1 MRTRRIAYP
10 AIAGLV
16 ALLGAPVAP
25 AEQLEQRN
33 EVSYLRGSYN
43 FAQFWNQ
50 NDSYRYSAAFHFHH
64 GKQHD
69 ILQLTPLARHEQ
81 EDREF
86 NEDVVRFLQRKTA
99 RIEPTM
105 ELYGPYTAQFAFR
118 VYRAIDWTHM
128 HHEQTY
134 DILSHTKIPWSE
146 KKEWTD
152 RAVRYYLDK
161 NRGVARSIAP
171 LDITM
176 RRAAVMMKPYFT
188 YYRNYYPRSNAFAW
202 VAHWWHPVI
211 YEGYMIAGND
221 KQDQS
226 RVLDEINATM
236 FREVLVDR
244 PHRMLLSREIMPRY
258 SRLSPESANIF
269 DNLHMLHGIVY
280 DILAYEGW
288 TRDQKRAELYR
299 FIDAMSYQPGDE
311 KYVRKF
317 SLPHPDADPRIY
329 YDWMK
334 TPEGEMNRIMREM
347 MQEMMPVMMP
357 GGMPPEMHER
367 MMAQFQMKMTD
378 GLQEGEI
385 PGSLHDAMMK
395 IMPDMQM
402 DPETM
407 GPGKTPHK
415 MVEVML
421 EGWERKYGDMP
432 DVEPYP
438 MERQPVPPPALNQ
451 GANR

>member
-1 MRTRRIAYP
+1 VRTRRIAYP

-221 KQDQS
+221 KQDQ
-226 RVLDEINATM
+226 
-236 FREVLVDR
+236 
-244 PHRMLLSREIMPRY
+244 PRA
-258 SRLSPESANIF
+258 R
-269 DNLHMLHGIVY
+269 
-280 DILAYEGW
+280 
-288 TRDQKRAELYR
+288 
-299 FIDAMSYQPGDE
+299 
-311 KYVRKF
+311 
-317 SLPHPDADPRIY
+317 
-329 YDWMK
+329 
-334 TPEGEMNRIMREM
+334 
-347 MQEMMPVMMP
+347 
-357 GGMPPEMHER
+357 
-367 MMAQFQMKMTD
+367 
-378 GLQEGEI
+378 
-385 PGSLHDAMMK
+385 
-395 IMPDMQM
+395 
-402 DPETM
+402 
-407 GPGKTPHK
+407 
-415 MVEVML
+415 
-421 EGWERKYGDMP
+421 
-432 DVEPYP
+432 
-438 MERQPVPPPALNQ
+438 
-451 GANR
+451 